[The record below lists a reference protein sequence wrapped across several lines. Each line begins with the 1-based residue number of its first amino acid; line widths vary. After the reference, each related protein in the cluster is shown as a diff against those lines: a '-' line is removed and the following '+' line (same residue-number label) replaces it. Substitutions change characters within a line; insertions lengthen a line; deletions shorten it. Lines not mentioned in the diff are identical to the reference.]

1 MRLMRTSSGK
11 QGRLIR
17 TYTAVAM
24 LALCPA
30 LIGCDRKTDD
40 TAGGNA
46 QGSTRTADASPEIE
60 AYLRQFKAGDPE
72 ACFNDPAL
80 VDASFRAS
88 ETAAGPV
95 PPARVIVAIDAS
107 GSMAGRV
114 SSRQKLDLAKSAAA
128 AFVEELPATAEAG
141 LLVFG
146 QAGNNRADGKA
157 QSCAAVDLP
166 VQMTRD
172 RAALVGKVSTIK
184 PVGWTPLAA
193 ALKRAEAL
201 LAANSRPGEQVI
213 FVVSDGQE
221 TCGGDPVAVARSIN
235 QGPTKAIINIIG
247 FAVPSSEAVS
257 LQAVASA
264 GGGQFVNG
272 GTDREVDAIAARIRE
287 DGRKAANRLAQSGA
301 VAQNRIAASGAAAKA
316 RICAGGLV
324 AKERIAVSADVAKKR
339 IAGKDVALEERA
351 EKILA
356 ERHAALER
364 RADAFVRTV
373 EAKGE
378 RANETIDVKAQQA
391 R

>member
-1 MRLMRTSSGK
+1 MRWCSAIAIVMVGS
-11 QGRLIR
+11 
-17 TYTAVAM
+17 
-24 LALCPA
+24 ALCS
-30 LIGCDRKTDD
+30 CDRKTDGAASSD
-40 TAGGNA
+40 T
-46 QGSTRTADASPEIE
+46 QGVTRTADGSPEID
-60 AYLRQFKAGDPE
+60 AYLNQFKAGDPD

-80 VDASFRAS
+80 VDASFRSPDAS
-88 ETAAGPV
+88 ADPV

-172 RAALVGKVSTIK
+172 RAALVRSVSTIR

-201 LAANSRPGEQVI
+201 LAPNGRAGEQI
-213 FVVSDGQE
+213 IYVVSDGQE
-221 TCGGDPVAVARSIN
+221 TCGGDPVEVARSIN
-235 QGPTKAIINIIG
+235 QGSTKAIINIIG
-247 FAVPSSEAVS
+247 FAVPSREAAS
-257 LQAVASA
+257 LQAVAAA
-264 GGGQFVNG
+264 GGGSFVNA

-287 DGRKAANRLAQSGA
+287 DGRKAVNRLAQSGA
-301 VAQNRIAASGAAAKA
+301 VARNTLAASGAAAKA
-316 RICAGGLV
+316 RICASGLV
-324 AKERIAVSADVAKKR
+324 ARERIAVSADVAKKR
-339 IAGKDVALEERA
+339 IAGKDVAFEERA
-351 EKILA
+351 EKVMA
-356 ERHAALER
+356 ERHTALER
-364 RADAFVRTV
+364 RAEAFVRAA
-373 EAKGE
+373 EAKGD
-378 RANETIDVKAQQA
+378 RANEAIDTKAAQA